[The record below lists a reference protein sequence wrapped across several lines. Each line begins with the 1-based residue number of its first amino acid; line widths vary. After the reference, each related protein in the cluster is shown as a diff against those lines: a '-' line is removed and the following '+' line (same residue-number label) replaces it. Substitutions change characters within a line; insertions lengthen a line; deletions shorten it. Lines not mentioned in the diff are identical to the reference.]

1 MLAPRERLPALSSL
15 RHTNLTRRIDPRHP
29 GTSEI
34 LHPQKNMNSEFQ
46 NSTHGKRA
54 SFSQNSKTWRPFSEN
69 VCFSP
74 KSIDFC
80 KKWWLSRKIPD
91 FPETIPACLNF
102 GHRHMF
108 FLYPKKLSCSSRNTY
123 IKNIRVRLLGKAS
136 CLLKKLKKR
145 FKTNEFCW

>member
-54 SFSQNSKTWRPFSEN
+54 SFSQNSQK
-69 VCFSP
+69 
-74 KSIDFC
+74 
-80 KKWWLSRKIPD
+80 
-91 FPETIPACLNF
+91 
-102 GHRHMF
+102 
-108 FLYPKKLSCSSRNTY
+108 
-123 IKNIRVRLLGKAS
+123 
-136 CLLKKLKKR
+136 
-145 FKTNEFCW
+145 